1 MKTKE
6 IIKLGT
12 TLGLKFNIKNCY
24 EKDMLNNRVVFDGI
38 NGQRFLI
45 EGNDMSDDEILEI
58 MGESLKLMGRRQLK
72 MELHSR
78 LSIMSD
84 A

>member
-1 MKTKE
+1 MTNEE

-12 TLGLKFNIKNCY
+12 TLGLDFNESDNY
-24 EKDMLNNRVVFDGI
+24 KDALAKNRVVFNGI
-38 NGQRFLI
+38 NGQRFLF
-45 EGNDMSDDEILEI
+45 EGKWSDDEILEI